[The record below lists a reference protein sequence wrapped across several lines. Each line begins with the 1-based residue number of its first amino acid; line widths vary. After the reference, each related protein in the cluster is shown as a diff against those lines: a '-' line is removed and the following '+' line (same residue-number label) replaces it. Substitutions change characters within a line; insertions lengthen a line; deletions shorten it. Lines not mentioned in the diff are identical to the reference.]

1 MNKGRPRNF
10 GALDH
15 LSLTP
20 PLKVPDVD
28 FGKTGGTFGVVKKSP
43 PTAIA
48 KKRRKRLK
56 KLLEEN
62 PAIAAEI
69 DAE

>member
-1 MNKGRPRNF
+1 MARGRPRNF
-10 GALDH
+10 GLLDQ
-15 LSLTP
+15 LSLSP

-28 FGKTGGTFGVVKKSP
+28 FGGTFGVVKKSP

>member
-1 MNKGRPRNF
+1 MTRGRPRNF
-10 GALDH
+10 GLLDQ
-15 LSLTP
+15 LSLSP

-28 FGKTGGTFGVVKKSP
+28 FGGTFGVVKKSP

-56 KLLEEN
+56 KLEDEN
-62 PAIAAEI
+62 PGLA
-69 DAE
+69 DW

>member
-1 MNKGRPRNF
+1 
-10 GALDH
+10 
-15 LSLTP
+15 
-20 PLKVPDVD
+20 VPDVD
-28 FGKTGGTFGVVKKSP
+28 FGGTFGVVKKPP

>member
-1 MNKGRPRNF
+1 MARGRPRNF
-10 GALDH
+10 GLLDH

-43 PTAIA
+43 PTAS

>member
-1 MNKGRPRNF
+1 MARGRPRKF
-10 GALDH
+10 GLQDH

-20 PLKVPDVD
+20 QLKVPDVD
-28 FGKTGGTFGVVKKSP
+28 FGGTFGVVKKSP
-43 PTAIA
+43 PTAIS

>member
-1 MNKGRPRNF
+1 MTRGRPRNF
-10 GALDH
+10 GAQDH
-15 LSLTP
+15 LSLSP

-56 KLLEEN
+56 KLEDEN
-62 PAIAAEI
+62 PELA
-69 DAE
+69 DW

>member
-1 MNKGRPRNF
+1 MNKGRPREF
-10 GALDH
+10 GLRDH
-15 LSLTP
+15 LSLSP

-28 FGKTGGTFGVVKKSP
+28 FGGTFGVVKKSP
-43 PTAIA
+43 PTAS

>member
-1 MNKGRPRNF
+1 MTRGRPRNF

-28 FGKTGGTFGVVKKSP
+28 FGGTFGVVKKSP
-43 PTAIA
+43 PTALS
-48 KKRRKRLK
+48 KSQRKRLK
-56 KLLEEN
+56 KLEDEN
-62 PAIAAEI
+62 PGLA
-69 DAE
+69 DW